1 MCLGDVLARME
12 LFLFFSSLM
21 HTFDLKLPEGE
32 PMPSLKGQ
40 VGVTITPKAFRVCL
54 TPRPLAVPQ
63 VIVSDPV
70 TGTLRNVGSY

>member
-1 MCLGDVLARME
+1 
-12 LFLFFSSLM
+12 
-21 HTFDLKLPEGE
+21 
-32 PMPSLKGQ
+32 MPSLKGQ

-70 TGTLRNVGSY
+70 TGTLRNYMPTKLHPAHVKQEKKKKKKTLDKKTRFNASHCV